1 MSQDFGPYFRL
12 IVCILLVCCLL
23 ISISPIQTKAT
34 AAAVATFTEIAVES
48 VLPIAAIV
56 CGLGVSQDPAKQAV
70 FDTLVNNIVSH
81 FNFAKT
87 MQVVGW
93 VANGCQRYAVPQSL
107 IEDVRSYLW
116 GQKVVHTELSS
127 DYNVHF
133 PAGTTFTTGYG
144 TYVLNET
151 SWGFAY
157 YYRTYGYHLMFVTDS
172 FESPSISLNGSPY
185 TSNAGRT
192 YISSLGW
199 VGYNYIGINSSTLSD
214 YNLGLLKESC
224 WNDSDAILAFFSGSD
239 VISPKSS
246 IVVSP
251 GLIPGEIADESTSF
265 ASGYASWAAGTVAVP
280 GTVVG
285 SDTDDEIAYVPVSI
299 GQTYT
304 ETVSQTQE
312 EVQTGDATY
321 VDTSESATT
330 GLLGTVIG
338 WLEDIW
344 TAIKSIPSAFSQ
356 WFTDIITW
364 LHDIWDVISTL
375 PKSIADAIAEVL
387 TAIFVP
393 TEDYLTEKVE
403 AIRSEFAFA
412 DAIITT
418 GEFFKTRF
426 SGLGT
431 EPPVIYINLGA
442 AEGSYNL
449 GGRIPFLDLSWYERY
464 KSTGDVLISS
474 FLWIV
479 FAWRMLLKVPGI
491 ISGMPGDFVMQ
502 GMQEIGISDHLPSR
516 KKEYE
521 IQRQNNRNLIRRHK
535 E

>member
-12 IVCILLVCCLL
+12 IVCLLLVFCLL
-23 ISISPIQTKAT
+23 VSISPIRSQ
-34 AAAVATFTEIAVES
+34 AAAVATFNEVAIES
-48 VLPIAAIV
+48 VIGIGAIV
-56 CGLGVSQDPAKQAV
+56 SGLGVSRDPTKQAV

-81 FNFAKT
+81 FNFSTT

-116 GQKVVHTELSS
+116 SNKTVYEQSSGDCFIPSGTQLGSYTVVGDCYGFKHGYFSSYSVVLCSFSKFYLVSS
-127 DYNVHF
+127 DGSTLEPMYRGTHYDLSNNTLPSYGF
-133 PAGTTFTTGYG
+133 PS
-144 TYVLNET
+144 V
-151 SWGFAY
+151 S
-157 YYRTYGYHLMFVTDS
+157 DS
-172 FESPSISLNGSPY
+172 LYDYQAAKKFLNG
-185 TSNAGRT
+185 
-192 YISSLGW
+192 
-199 VGYNYIGINSSTLSD
+199 GYD
-214 YNLGLLKESC
+214 FKPES
-224 WNDSDAILAFFSGSD
+224 
-239 VISPKSS
+239 K
-246 IVVSP
+246 IVVSS
-251 GLIPGEIADESTSF
+251 GLIAGNIADESTSF
-265 ASGYASWAAGTVAVP
+265 AAGYATWAAGTVAVP
-280 GTVVG
+280 GSVVG
-285 SDTDDEIAYVPVSI
+285 SDSDDEIAYVPLSI

-312 EVQTGDATY
+312 EVQTGDASY
-321 VDTSESATT
+321 VDTSENATT

-356 WFTDIITW
+356 WFTNIITW

-426 SGLGT
+426 AGLGT

-449 GGRIPFLDLSWYERY
+449 GGTIPFLDLSWYERY
-464 KSTGDVLISS
+464 KPTGDVLISS

-502 GMQEIGISDHLPSR
+502 GMQEIGIADHLPSR

-521 IQRQNNRNLIRRHK
+521 IQRQDNRNVIRRHK

>member
-12 IVCILLVCCLL
+12 IVCLLLVFCLL
-23 ISISPIQTKAT
+23 VSISPIRSQ
-34 AAAVATFTEIAVES
+34 AAAVATFTEVAIES
-48 VLPIAAIV
+48 VIGIGAIV
-56 CGLGVSQDPAKQAV
+56 SGLGVSRDPTKQAV

-81 FNFAKT
+81 FNFSKT

-116 GQKVVHTELSS
+116 GQKVVYSQVSGKASISS
-127 DYNVHF
+127 
-133 PAGTTFTTGYG
+133 GTQFDTSNHGVCTVNG
-144 TYVLNET
+144 TYAAFGWKYGGTSLCKVLIIGKT
-151 SWGFAY
+151 K
-157 YYRTYGYHLMFVTDS
+157 
-172 FESPSISLNGSPY
+172 PS
-185 TSNAGRT
+185 
-192 YISSLGW
+192 
-199 VGYNYIGINSSTLSD
+199 VTLSD
-214 YNLGLLKESC
+214 GTSSTYDRFYPTSGGTYYYVPINVDFYIFEKLGLPYVSTTVSESSAC
-224 WNDSDAILAFFSGSD
+224 QNFVDGKYNFKIVTRTTVSSGLVAGD
-239 VISPKSS
+239 
-246 IVVSP
+246 
-251 GLIPGEIADESTSF
+251 IADESTSF
-265 ASGYASWAAGTVAVP
+265 ASGYATWAAGTVAVP
-280 GTVVG
+280 GSVVG
-285 SDTDDEIAYVPVSI
+285 SVSDDEIAYVPVSI

-304 ETVSQTQE
+304 ETVSKTQE

-321 VDTSESATT
+321 VDTSETATT
-330 GLLGTVIG
+330 GLLGTIIG

-426 SGLGT
+426 AGLGT

-449 GGRIPFLDLSWYERY
+449 GGTIPFLDLSWYERY
-464 KSTGDVLISS
+464 KPTGDVLISS

-502 GMQEIGISDHLPSR
+502 GMQEIGIADHLPSR

-521 IQRQNNRNLIRRHK
+521 IQRQDNRNVIRRHK